1 MYERSI
7 LILDGPDRMLGD
19 AALGLIAMGI
29 HPHYSTDL
37 DEMIWLAEEHHQ
49 RVGALALPAALLLER
64 LEPIRKRLLEPLGLP
79 LACAIPLGP
88 RASANGLERLALAGV
103 RWAAFDP
110 VAPRELRFVLALA
123 LSFADGAEVRTA
135 QRVPVDLPVT
145 VDTGERTFR
154 AALRD
159 LSPGGAYLA
168 ARSPLRPGTALRLGF
183 TLRDVQIETPAEVR
197 WRTALDGGFA
207 GWLDAGMGVAFGELP
222 PNALEALARFAAE
235 TEQRFTLAS
244 LEAKA

>member
-37 DEMIWLAEEHHQ
+37 DEMIWLAKEHHQ

-64 LEPIRKRLLEPLGLP
+64 LEPIRKRLLEPLSLP

-88 RASANGLERLALAGV
+88 RASANELERLALAGV

-110 VAPRELRFVLALA
+110 IAPRELRFVLALA
-123 LSFADGAEVRTA
+123 LSFADGAEVRRT

-145 VDTGERTFR
+145 VSTGESTFG

-159 LSPGGAYLA
+159 LSPGGAYVGTRA
-168 ARSPLRPGTALRLGF
+168 PLRAGTALRLSFRLGDA
-183 TLRDVQIETPAEVR
+183 LIEAPAEVR

-207 GWLDAGMGVAFGELP
+207 GWLDADMGVAFGELP
-222 PNALEALARFAAE
+222 LNVLEALTRFAAE
-235 TEQRFTLAS
+235 AEQRFALAS
-244 LEAKA
+244 RESRA